1 MDVPRT
7 NVTLSQLALKHR
19 QNKSQRQRII
29 VFVCSPIDEDEK
41 RLVSLAKKMKK
52 GNTSID
58 FVFFGDLD
66 DEATQRK
73 LEAFNKAVKAGEGSH
88 LVTVSPSSK
97 LLSDQLISTPIVSG
111 EAGGAGA
118 GPSGGAGGAGAG
130 GGEGGEGFDYVDPN
144 MEPELALAIRMSLE
158 EERARQEKAEKAAKE
173 EEKKGDLGTV
183 AEEGGEASGSGDKKD
198 EDKKEKKDDDT
209 MDTS

>member
-1 MDVPRT
+1 M
-7 NVTLSQLALKHR
+7 
-19 QNKSQRQRII
+19 
-29 VFVCSPIDEDEK
+29 CSPIDEDEK
-41 RLVSLAKKMKK
+41 KLVSLAKKMKK

-88 LVTVSPSSK
+88 LVTVTPSSK

-111 EAGGAGA
+111 EAGGAA
-118 GPSGGAGGAGAG
+118 GPSGGAGAGAG

-158 EERARQEKAEKAAKE
+158 EERARQEKAAKEE
-173 EEKKGDLGTV
+173 EEKKGADLGTV
-183 AEEGGEASGSGDKKD
+183 AEEGEASGSGEKKD
-198 EDKKEKKDDDT
+198 EDKKDEKKDDDK

>member
-1 MDVPRT
+1 MT
-7 NVTLSQLALKHR
+7 CGKLTSLLQLALKHR

-41 RLVSLAKKMKK
+41 KLVSLAKKMKK

-88 LVTVSPSSK
+88 LVTVTPSSK

-111 EAGGAGA
+111 EAGGAA
-118 GPSGGAGGAGAG
+118 GPSGGAGAGAG

-158 EERARQEKAEKAAKE
+158 EERARQEKAAKEE
-173 EEKKGDLGTV
+173 EEKKGADLGTV
-183 AEEGGEASGSGDKKD
+183 AEEGEASGSGEKKD
-198 EDKKEKKDDDT
+198 EDKKDEKKDDDK

>member
-1 MDVPRT
+1 M
-7 NVTLSQLALKHR
+7 
-19 QNKSQRQRII
+19 
-29 VFVCSPIDEDEK
+29 CSPIDEDEK
-41 RLVSLAKKMKK
+41 RLVALAKKMKK

-66 DEATQRK
+66 DEPTQKK

-88 LVTVSPSSK
+88 LVTVTPSSK

-111 EAGGAGA
+111 EAGGAAAA
-118 GPSGGAGGAGAG
+118 GPSGGAGGGG

-158 EERARQEKAEKAAKE
+158 EERARQEKAAKDE
-173 EEKKGDLGTV
+173 GKKGGELGAV
-183 AEEGGEASGSGDKKD
+183 AEEGAEGSGSGEKKDEQGDKKD
-198 EDKKEKKDDDT
+198 DDK

>member
-1 MDVPRT
+1 MPPPK
-7 NVTLSQLALKHR
+7 QLALKHR
-19 QNKSQRQRII
+19 QNKSQRQRIV
-29 VFVCSPIDEDEK
+29 VFVCSPIEEEEK
-41 RLVSLAKKMKK
+41 RLVQLAKKMKK

-66 DEATQRK
+66 DEATQKK

-88 LVTVSPSSK
+88 LVTVTPSSK

-111 EAGGAGA
+111 E
-118 GPSGGAGGAGAG
+118 SGGAAAAAGGSGGGGGAG

-158 EERARQEKAEKAAKE
+158 EERARQEKAAKE
-173 EEKKGDLGTV
+173 EKNKGEDLGTV
-183 AEEGGEASGSGDKKD
+183 AEEGEGSGSGPAEKKDEQGDKKD
-198 EDKKEKKDDDT
+198 DDK

>member
-1 MDVPRT
+1 MRGL
-7 NVTLSQLALKHR
+7 TLLLQLALKHR

-41 RLVSLAKKMKK
+41 KLVSLAKKMKK

-88 LVTVSPSSK
+88 LVTVTPSSK

-111 EAGGAGA
+111 EAGGAA

-130 GGEGGEGFDYVDPN
+130 AGAGEGGEGFDYVDPN

-173 EEKKGDLGTV
+173 EEKKGGDLGTV
-183 AEEGGEASGSGDKKD
+183 AEEGEASGSGEKKD
-198 EDKKEKKDDDT
+198 EDKKDEKKDDDK

>member
-1 MDVPRT
+1 M
-7 NVTLSQLALKHR
+7 
-19 QNKSQRQRII
+19 
-29 VFVCSPIDEDEK
+29 VFVCSPIEEDEK

-88 LVTVSPSSK
+88 LVTVTPSSK
-97 LLSDQLISTPIVSG
+97 LLSDQLISTPIISG
-111 EAGGAGA
+111 EAGGAAAAAA
-118 GPSGGAGGAGAG
+118 GGSGGAGMG
-130 GGEGGEGFDYVDPN
+130 GGEGGEGGFDYVDPN

-158 EERARQEKAEKAAKE
+158 EERARQERAARE
-173 EEKKGDLGTV
+173 EEKKGGGDLGTV
-183 AEEGGEASGSGDKKD
+183 AEEGGPSGSGEKKEGDGDKKD
-198 EDKKEKKDDDT
+198 DDK